1 MLNISKKT
9 EYSLLLISLL
19 LDEKDFAPL
28 TKLVEHTELPLR
40 FLARIS
46 AILANNNVLLSR
58 EGRVGGYKLAE
69 RFYTMSLFDFLSIF
83 EQNLNA
89 VNCNKKGKKC
99 KFEKICKHKNALQ
112 TKLNFVIL
120 RDLKQ
125 IQLKELFI

>member
-1 MLNISKKT
+1 MLKLSKKT
-9 EYSLLLISLL
+9 EYSLLLVSMLL
-19 LDEKDFAPL
+19 NEKDFVPL
-28 TKLVEHTELPLR
+28 TKVVEHTELPLR

-46 AILANNNVLLSR
+46 AVLANNNVLLSR

-83 EQNLNA
+83 ERNLSL
-89 VNCNKKGKKC
+89 VNCQKKGTKC

-112 TKLNFVIL
+112 MKLNFVIL

-125 IQLKELFI
+125 IKLKELFI